1 MRKVLIL
8 GGGVSGLAL
17 EYFLKTAPEIEVCGL
32 ERQKYLGGHAHTW
45 EEGGVYWD
53 EGPHIFFGSEEVV
66 SPFFDFSECT
76 EQEAT
81 VLNYADGLWINH
93 PIYVNLHPLPLD
105 QKLKM
110 VNSLSTAKAQNDLNG
125 SETPENYLEWLF
137 LNYGKEYAESFP
149 IRYNKKYW
157 RTDLVGMSTDWI
169 DNRMFK
175 PSLEQIQLGAKE
187 PQYLHYIKRFKYP
200 KKGGFSSFYRHAIE
214 DSRFETE
221 SNILSIHLEDK
232 YVITSTGKYSYDI
245 LINTIPLPKFI
256 SLCADA
262 PKSVSDAGSLLK
274 CSKLTLVNLKISGE
288 VLPRFH
294 WAYFHD
300 EKLLS
305 TRITNYSLLN
315 MNVTSEE
322 HISEGNNE
330 IDTMTYLQV
339 EVYESAEQLIGLAT
353 SEIVDKV
360 ILELKKIGLIHT
372 NASVT
377 ATAHT
382 AESANVIFDLQRKP
396 ALEEIYTFLAKYGLP
411 RDSNEF
417 SANYSQKDS
426 LIHQKQNELYLLGRF
441 GQWNY
446 YWTHDCVRK
455 ARDIASQIL
464 NFEMG

>member
-17 EYFLKTAPEIEVCGL
+17 EYFLKNAPEIEVYGL

-45 EEGGVYWD
+45 EEDGFHWD
-53 EGPHIFFGSEEVV
+53 EGPHIFFGSEEKV
-66 SPFFDFSECT
+66 SPFFDFSGCT

-81 VLNYADGLWINH
+81 VLNYADGFWINH
-93 PIYVNLHPLPLD
+93 PIYVNLYALPLD
-105 QKLKM
+105 QKSKM
-110 VNSLSTAKAQNDLNG
+110 VNSLSTAKAQSDLNE
-125 SETPENYLEWLF
+125 SEKAENYLEWLIQ
-137 LNYGKEYAESFP
+137 NYGKEYAESFP

-200 KKGGFSSFYRHAIE
+200 KRGGFSSFYRHAIE
-214 DSRFETE
+214 DSKFETE
-221 SNILSIHLEDK
+221 SNIISIHLDDK
-232 YVITSTGKYSYDI
+232 YVITHKGKYSYDI

-256 SLCADA
+256 GLCADV
-262 PKSVSDAGSLLK
+262 PKSVAEAGSLLK

-315 MNVTSEE
+315 KNIAPEE

-330 IDTMTYLQV
+330 IDTTTYLQV
-339 EVYESAEQLIGLAT
+339 EVYESAEQSNSFAT
-353 SEIVDKV
+353 SEIANKV
-360 ILELKKIGLIHT
+360 MFEFKRIGLLHANATVSATTHT
-372 NASVT
+372 T
-377 ATAHT
+377 
-382 AESANVIFDLQRKP
+382 ESANVIFDLQRKP
-396 ALEEIYTFLAKYGLP
+396 ALEEIYTFLEKYGLP

-417 SANYSQKDS
+417 SANYSLKNS
-426 LIHQKQNELYLLGRF
+426 PVHQEQNELYLLGRF

-455 ARDIASQIL
+455 ARDVASQIL

>member
-1 MRKVLIL
+1 MRKILIL

-17 EYFLKTAPEIEVCGL
+17 EYFLKNAPEIEVCGL

-45 EEGGVYWD
+45 EEDGFYWD
-53 EGPHIFFGSEEVV
+53 EGPHIFFGSEEKV

-81 VLNYADGLWINH
+81 VLNYADGFWINH
-93 PIYVNLHPLPLD
+93 PIYVNLYSLPSD
-105 QKLKM
+105 QKSKM
-110 VNSLSTAKAQNDLNG
+110 VKSLSTAKAQSDLNQ
-125 SETPENYLEWLF
+125 SETPENYLEWLIQ
-137 LNYGKEYAESFP
+137 NYGKEYAESFP
-149 IRYNKKYW
+149 IRYNRKYW

-214 DSRFETE
+214 ESRFETE
-221 SNILSIHLEDK
+221 SNIISIHLDDK
-232 YVITSTGKYSYDI
+232 YVMTSRGKYSYDI

-256 SLCADA
+256 GLCTDV
-262 PKSVSDAGSLLK
+262 PKSVEEAGSFLK
-274 CSKLTLVNLKISGE
+274 CSTLTLVNLKISGE

-315 MNVTSEE
+315 KNVTPGE
-322 HISEGNNE
+322 HKSEGNIEN
-330 IDTMTYLQV
+330 DTTTYLQV
-339 EVYESAEQLIGLAT
+339 EVYESAEQSNSFAT
-353 SEIVDKV
+353 SEIANKV
-360 ILELKKIGLIHT
+360 MFELKKIGLLHANATVSATTHT
-372 NASVT
+372 T
-377 ATAHT
+377 
-382 AESANVIFDLQRKP
+382 ESANVIFDLKRKP
-396 ALEEIYTFLAKYGLP
+396 ALEQIYTFLEKYGLP

-417 SANYSQKDS
+417 AANYSLKNS
-426 LIHQKQNELYLLGRF
+426 PNFQKQHGLYLLGRF

-455 ARDIASQIL
+455 AKDIASQIL
-464 NFEMG
+464 NF